1 MEDVTGWYASDIRN
15 GVYADDGKLYPM
27 SGDFKHWLKH
37 RSGRVVIQKEP
48 LTDHDTNVVIMYPK
62 TLVYFEQQEDLVDYL
77 LTFDEMPK
85 FMRESGSVAAYY
97 APYVPLTI
105 TSATNSNA
113 FTPTISLNTRHGLT
127 NSTMSVVSVNSTDHS
142 NGSV

>member
-48 LTDHDTNVVIMYPK
+48 LTDHNTNVLIMYPK

-85 FMRESGSVAAYY
+85 FSRSINAAAYY
-97 APYVPLTI
+97 AHYVPLTI
-105 TSATNSNA
+105 TSATNSIVSTSEVS
-113 FTPTISLNTRHGLT
+113 FNTRYGLT
-127 NSTMSVVSVNSTDHS
+127 NSTMSMVSVNSTDRS